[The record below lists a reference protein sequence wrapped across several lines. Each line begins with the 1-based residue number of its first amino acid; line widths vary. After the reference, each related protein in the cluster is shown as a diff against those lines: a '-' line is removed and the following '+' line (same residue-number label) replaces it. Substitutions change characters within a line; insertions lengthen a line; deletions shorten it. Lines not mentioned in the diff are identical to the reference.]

1 MITPDETAPSGEPQ
15 VDSARRR
22 RLGPLASRSWPTAI
36 LALLCYVPALLA
48 YPGRL
53 PADTKLYLYLDPGG
67 LMRAAPRAWDA
78 TQYGGWVPHQTI
90 SYLWPSGPW
99 YWIFDKFGVP
109 DWIAQRLWIAT
120 LLLCA
125 GLGARWLAKMLGL
138 KPAAAMV
145 TALFY
150 MLSPYILP
158 YISRT
163 SLMLLPFSGLCW
175 LIGLT
180 IKAATGSSW
189 RAPALF
195 ALVMFTVAAPNF
207 TAIVMVAPGPILWLV
222 DAVWR
227 RTIPFKAAAL
237 TTAKLGLL
245 SLVVSL
251 WWVVMLSIQSKHGA
265 NVLGFSETLQAV
277 SLTSL
282 STETLRGLGYW
293 LFYIR
298 DLGGPATS
306 AATAYLT
313 SSALVLVT
321 LVVLIGGFAGLTIV
335 RWGARRYAALLVLA
349 GTILAVSV
357 HPIDAASPL
366 MSPLADASRSGLA
379 LSMRSSTRALPL
391 SVLGFALGW
400 GALVTVLSSAT
411 LRWPTRWP
419 MRWRTVVVPIAAGLL
434 AVVNLPALFTGDI
447 ADPAISHTENPPSG
461 WTSAATALSRTAKSA
476 RVLQLPGAPFGAYRW
491 GYTVDPV
498 MPGLTDKPF
507 LARDLLPLGSPG
519 AMDLLYAID
528 NRFQNG
534 TVEAASIAP
543 LARLFGADS
552 IFSPD
557 DVAFDRFRTP
567 RPEVTNNILTTAGV
581 GLGTTTSFGART
593 PNTPSLAMI
602 DEDELSN
609 PLIGTPLPTTTV
621 THVFDAAGV
630 IRAKNTSVVVVGSGD
645 GLVDAAAAGLI
656 DGTQL
661 VQYAADLAHPTSKS
675 VFGAGLPAQAVIV
688 TDSNRDRAEQWRSSR
703 DTLGFTEDGTADG
716 GVAVLDSADARLAVF
731 PGQTAADQTIAEQRG
746 GLTAVASA
754 YGEPF
759 AYRPEDRAFMAVD
772 ADPTTAWLVGDRA
785 TADGAFITVS
795 SPKPVTKLTLLQPD
809 DASTNRWITSVSI
822 NYGQGPGQT
831 VVLDDSSKA
840 GNGQTITAPTPF
852 TTAKITIR
860 STSGDGRNPFGQS
873 AVGFAR
879 ITASAADGS
888 AVPPTME
895 VVRPPTTMENSNT
908 GVAAAV
914 PVVYVFTR
922 DRASATDRW
931 RSDPEPAL
939 VREVRILTP
948 TSLQP
953 TITVRLDQRADD
965 SILKALFGLPGAAT
979 ASGRLTGV
987 AADGGYA
994 AVDGDPKT
1002 SWVSSFGRFPGQQA
1016 GGTLTVPLD
1025 AGTTISQLRITQSTD
1040 PRFATIRSIAISG
1053 DAGRSAETVAVPVPD
1068 ASGVSTVNFAPVT
1081 TASLSITIASTD
1093 TKTTIDRRSAEPTAL
1108 PFSIEEISGAGIR
1121 PLSLPAT
1128 IDTGCR
1134 TDLLSFDGQ
1143 PVALQITATT
1153 SDLLAGEAVQAK
1165 FCGPASVSELGGGQ
1179 LPKGNYLV
1187 VAQPGSKTGLDID
1200 RLVLAPPRTGATAPS
1215 AGLSAPTVT
1224 SESTHDGEAVTVS
1237 NCESG
1242 CWLTNGE
1249 GYEPGWTANVSGVT
1263 LGKPLQVDGGFDGWW
1278 LPAGPATRTVT
1289 LAFGP
1294 QRTLDIALLLTA
1306 LGVLACIA
1314 MALGLGRRR
1323 STFQATAPRTLALR
1337 STPTSRSTSL
1347 SIAVAWLTTSAV
1359 GALVISPE
1367 WGVITLVVSGLL
1379 LWVRR
1384 RPEYLGLASL
1394 AWICV
1399 IAVRIFRILREI
1411 RPAPDPTWTSFFEE
1425 LHRPALLAVVLL
1437 FGSVL
1442 LDRGAEPAREPEL
1455 NREPGPREPRR
1466 ESGAEPLNGS

>member
-1 MITPDETAPSGEPQ
+1 MITPDGTAPSGEPQ
-15 VDSARRR
+15 VDSAPRR
-22 RLGPLASRSWPTAI
+22 RLGSFASRSWPPAV

-48 YPGRL
+48 HPGQV

-67 LMRAAPRAWDA
+67 LMRAAPRAWDP

-99 YWIFDKFGVP
+99 YWIFDKLGVP

-125 GLGARWLAKMLGL
+125 GLGAMWLAKVLGL
-138 KPAAAMV
+138 KPPAAMV

-227 RTIPFKAAAL
+227 RTITFRAAAV
-237 TTAKLGLL
+237 TSAKLVLL

-251 WWVVMLSIQSKHGA
+251 WWVVMLAIQSKHGA

-277 SLTSL
+277 SFTSS

-298 DLGGPATS
+298 DLGSPATS

-321 LVVLIGGFAGLTIV
+321 LVVLIGGFAGLTII
-335 RWGARRYAALLVLA
+335 RWGARRYAALLVFA
-349 GTILAVSV
+349 GTILAISV
-357 HPIDAASPL
+357 HPIDDASPL

-400 GALVTVLSSAT
+400 GALVTVLTSAR
-411 LRWPTRWP
+411 LRWP
-419 MRWRTVVVPIAAGLL
+419 MRWRTVVLPIAAGLL

-447 ADPAISHTENPPSG
+447 ADPAISHQENPPNG
-461 WTSAATALSRTAKSA
+461 WASAAAALSLTPKSA

-498 MPGLTDKPF
+498 LPGLTDKPF
-507 LARDLLPLGSPG
+507 LDRDLLPLGSPG

-528 NRFQNG
+528 NRFQSG
-534 TVEAASIAP
+534 TVEASSIAP
-543 LARLFGADS
+543 VARLLGADS

-567 RPEVTNNILTTAGV
+567 RPELTNRILTTTGV
-581 GLGTTTSFGART
+581 GLGTTTSYGAPT

-609 PLIGTPLPTTTV
+609 PLIGTPLPTATV
-621 THVFDAAGV
+621 TQVPGAAAV
-630 IRAKNTSVVVVGSGD
+630 IRAKSTSVVVVGSGD

-656 DGTQL
+656 DGSQL
-661 VQYAADLAHPTSKS
+661 VRYAADLAGPTSKT
-675 VFGAGLPAQAVIV
+675 VPGASLPAEVVIV

-703 DTLGFTEDGTADG
+703 DTLGFTEDGTANG
-716 GVAVLDSADARLAVF
+716 SVAVLDSADARLAVF

-754 YGEPF
+754 YGEPY

-772 ADPTTAWLVGDRA
+772 DNPATAWLVADRA
-785 TADGAFITVS
+785 PADGAFITVA
-795 SPKPVTKLTLLQPD
+795 SPKPVSRLTLVQPN
-809 DASTNRWITSVSI
+809 AARTNRWITSVSI
-822 NYGQGPGQT
+822 SYGHGPEQIVALDASSRTGSGQT
-831 VVLDDSSKA
+831 V
-840 GNGQTITAPTPF
+840 TAPTPF
-852 TTAKITIR
+852 TTATINIR
-860 STSGDGRNPFGQS
+860 STSGDGLNPFGES
-873 AVGFAR
+873 AVGFAT
-879 ITASAADGS
+879 ISASAADGS
-888 AVPPTME
+888 AVPPTIE
-895 VVRPPTTMENSNT
+895 VVRPPVTMETSDT

-922 DRASATDRW
+922 ERTSATDRW

-939 VREVRILTP
+939 VREVRIGSP
-948 TSLQP
+948 VSLQP

-965 SILKALFGLPGAAT
+965 SILKALFGTPDAAT
-979 ASGRLTGV
+979 ASDRLTGV

-994 AVDGDPKT
+994 AVDGNPKT
-1002 SWVSSFGRFPGQQA
+1002 SWVSSFGHFPGQQA

-1025 AGTTISQLRITQSTD
+1025 PGTTIGQLRLTQSTD
-1040 PRFATIRSIAISG
+1040 PRFATIRSIAVSSDG
-1053 DAGRSAETVAVPVPD
+1053 GRSAETVSVPAPD
-1068 ASGVSTVNFAPVT
+1068 ASGVSTVNFSPVT
-1081 TASLSITIASTD
+1081 TGSISITIASTD
-1093 TKTTIDRRSAEPTAL
+1093 AKTTIDRRSAEPTSL

-1121 PLSLPAT
+1121 PVSLPAT

-1134 TDLLSFDGQ
+1134 TDLLSFDAKPIG
-1143 PVALQITATT
+1143 LQITATT
-1153 SDLLAGEAVQAK
+1153 SDLLAGKVVQAK
-1165 FCGPASVSELGGGQ
+1165 LCGAAQGSVFSGGQ
-1179 LPKGNYLV
+1179 MAKGNYLV

-1200 RLVLAPPRTGATAPS
+1200 RLVLAPPGTGATVRS
-1215 AGLSAPTVT
+1215 AGLGAPTVT
-1224 SESTHDGEAVTVS
+1224 SDSTHDGEVVTVS
-1237 NCESG
+1237 NCASG

-1249 GYEPGWTANVSGVT
+1249 GYEPGWTAKVSGVT
-1263 LGKPLQVDGGFDGWW
+1263 LDTPIQVDGGFDGWW
-1278 LPAGPATRTVT
+1278 LPPGPATRTVT

-1306 LGVLACIA
+1306 TGVLACIA

-1323 STFQATAPRTLALR
+1323 RSTFLATGPRPLGLR
-1337 STPTSRSTSL
+1337 ATSSNRFTAL
-1347 SIAVAWLTTSAV
+1347 SIAFAWLATSAV
-1359 GALVISPE
+1359 GAVVISPE
-1367 WGVITLVVSGLL
+1367 WGVITFVVSGVL
-1379 LWVRR
+1379 LWTRR
-1384 RPEYLGLASL
+1384 RPEYLGIASL

-1399 IAVRIFRILREI
+1399 IAVRLFRILRQV
-1411 RPAPDPTWTSFFEE
+1411 RPAPDPTWTSFFET

-1437 FGSVL
+1437 FGSVM
-1442 LDRGAEPAREPEL
+1442 LDRQGDSGREPEAD
-1455 NREPGPREPRR
+1455 RELELDRAAEPRR
-1466 ESGAEPLNGS
+1466 EPGTAPWIDS